1 VSIDN
6 SCDILLTYPAEKIN
20 IFQYMIPLGLASL
33 GAVLEKHGYRV
44 KIIDFARYKGD
55 FQRDLYRL
63 KPSLVGIG
71 GTTSTRKGS
80 FLTAKLVKKIFPDI
94 PVVYG
99 GNHASFTAED
109 TLRHVPY
116 IDYIIKGEAEY
127 SFLKLADIVTGKS
140 NLNQNGT
147 VVSIQSI
154 PGIAYRDN
162 GAIVQTRPV
171 RIDNIDELPIPAR
184 HLFGD
189 IPLLTLDFFNV
200 NADFIM
206 TSRGC
211 PVCCNFCSASR
222 MFPGGVR
229 YRSPENIKEEIELIL
244 SLHNVKGLKLF
255 DSTFTSNKS
264 HVENFC
270 RIIKPYDLIWE
281 CEIRADDKID
291 FQLLKLMR
299 ESGCRYIDMGLE
311 TTSEALLRKIGKK
324 ISISKAEQILEWC
337 KKLDIKSK
345 VFFTFGHLYQTS
357 EDIRNDLLYM
367 KQHKDKID
375 FFATTVGMRVY
386 PGTALE
392 SMAKQKGL
400 MGENF
405 SWFSYKPHFS
415 NFILFEPGDVYII
428 KQKGLGL
435 LFFFRLIIHLLV
447 QNTALSPEY
456 IYKIILKQGSIRL
469 LQSFFLQI
477 RYTLHVISR
486 LFIPICR

>member
-1 VSIDN
+1 MSTDTG
-6 SCDILLTYPAEKIN
+6 CDILLTYPAENIN
-20 IFQYMIPLGLASL
+20 IFQYMVPLGLASL
-33 GAVLEKHGYRV
+33 GAVLEKHGYQV

-80 FLTAKLVKKIFPDI
+80 FLTAKLVKKIFPYI

-109 TLRHVPY
+109 TLRHIPY

-127 SFLKLADIVTGKS
+127 SFLKLADIVTGKHFNKTETDCS
-140 NLNQNGT
+140 VQN
-147 VVSIQSI
+147 V
-154 PGIAYRDN
+154 PGIAYRVN
-162 GAIVQTRPV
+162 GEIVQTQPL
-171 RIDNIDELPIPAR
+171 RINNIDELPIPAR
-184 HLFGD
+184 HLFED

-200 NADFIM
+200 DADFIM

-229 YRSPENIKEEIELIL
+229 YRSPEKINEEIELIL

-255 DSTFTSNKS
+255 DSTFTSDKG

-270 RIIKPYDLIWE
+270 RIIKPYNLIWE
-281 CEIRADDKID
+281 CEIRADDNID
-291 FQLLKLMR
+291 FGLLRLMR

-311 TTSEALLRKIGKK
+311 TTNETLLRKIGKK
-324 ISISKAEQILEWC
+324 ISVSKAEQILEWC
-337 KKLDIKSK
+337 RRLDIKSK
-345 VFFTFGHLYQTS
+345 VFFTFGHEYQTRD
-357 EDIRNDLLYM
+357 DIRNDLLYM

-392 SMAKQKGL
+392 SIAKRKGL
-400 MGENF
+400 MPPNF
-405 SWFSYKPHFS
+405 SWASYKAHLS
-415 NFILFEPGDVYII
+415 NLILFEPGDVYII
-428 KQKGLGL
+428 KQKALGL
-435 LFFFRLIIHLLV
+435 FFLFKLIIHLLM
-447 QNTALSPEY
+447 QKTALSPEY
-456 IYKIILKQGSIRL
+456 IYKIILKQGSVRF
-469 LQSFFLQI
+469 LQSICMQT
-477 RYTLHVISR
+477 RYTVHVISR
-486 LFIPICR
+486 LLIPIRR

>member
-1 VSIDN
+1 MSIDTG
-6 SCDILLTYPAEKIN
+6 CDILLTYPAENIN

-63 KPSLVGIG
+63 KPALVGIG
-71 GTTSTRKGS
+71 GTTSTRNGS

-127 SFLKLADIVTGKS
+127 SFLKLADIVTGKRCLS
-140 NLNQNGT
+140 RNEPNGSFQN
-147 VVSIQSI
+147 I
-154 PGIAYRDN
+154 PGIAYRHNDE
-162 GAIVQTRPV
+162 IVQTQPG
-171 RIDNIDELPIPAR
+171 RIENIDELPIPAR

-200 NADFIM
+200 DADFII

-229 YRSPENIKEEIELIL
+229 YRSPENINEEIELIL

-255 DSTFTSNKS
+255 DSTFTSNKA

-281 CEIRADDKID
+281 CEIRADDVID
-291 FQLLKLMR
+291 FQLLRLMR

-311 TTSEALLRKIGKK
+311 TTNETLLRTIGKK
-324 ISISKAEQILEWC
+324 ISVSKAEQILEWC

-345 VFFTFGHLYQTS
+345 VFFTFGHAYQTRM
-357 EDIRNDLLYM
+357 DIRNDLLYM
-367 KQHKDKID
+367 KRHKDKID

-392 SMAKQKGL
+392 SIAKRKGL
-400 MGENF
+400 MPENF
-405 SWFSYKPHFS
+405 SWSSFKAHFS
-415 NFILFEPGDVYII
+415 NFVLLEPGDVYII
-428 KQKGLGL
+428 KPKELGL
-435 LFFFRLIIHLLV
+435 FFLFRLIIHLLL

-456 IYKIILKQGSIRL
+456 IYKIILKQGSIRF
-469 LQSFFLQI
+469 LQSFFMQF
-477 RYTLHVISR
+477 RYAVHVISR
-486 LFIPICR
+486 LLIPISR

>member
-1 VSIDN
+1 MPNDTG
-6 SCDILLTYPAEKIN
+6 CDILLTYPAENIN

-44 KIIDFARYKGD
+44 KIIDFNRYKGD
-55 FQRDLYRL
+55 FQRDLCRL

-80 FLTAKLVKKIFPDI
+80 FLTARLVKKTLPDI

-116 IDYIIKGEAEY
+116 IDYIIKGEAEF
-127 SFLKLADIVTGKS
+127 SFLKLADILTGKFS
-140 NLNQNGT
+140 FPGEEKNI
-147 VVSIQSI
+147 SIRNI
-154 PGIAYRDN
+154 PGIAYRDKDE
-162 GAIVQTRPV
+162 IIQTSPV

-184 HLFGD
+184 HLFED
-189 IPLLTLDFFNV
+189 TPLLTLDFFNID
-200 NADFIM
+200 ADFIM

-255 DSTFTSNKS
+255 DSTFTSSKA
-264 HVENFC
+264 HVENYC
-270 RIIKPYDLIWE
+270 RIIKPYNLIWE
-281 CEIRADDKID
+281 CEIRADDVID

-311 TTSEALLRKIGKK
+311 TTSETLLRKIGKK
-324 ISISKAEQILEWC
+324 ISISKAEHILEWC

-345 VFFTFGHLYQTS
+345 VFFTFGHAYQTR

-392 SMAKQKGL
+392 SVAKREGL
-400 MGENF
+400 MLKNF
-405 SWFSYKPHFS
+405 SWASYRAHFS
-415 NFILFEPGDVYII
+415 NLVLFEPGDVFII
-428 KQKGLGL
+428 KQKKLGL
-435 LFFFRLIIHLLV
+435 FFLFGIIVKLLL

-456 IYKIILKQGSIRL
+456 IYKIIIKQGSIRL
-469 LQSFFLQI
+469 LQSIFMQI
-477 RYTLHVISR
+477 RYTTHVISR
-486 LFIPICR
+486 LLIPISR